1 MRGRGPYVKPA
12 GTRAGG
18 KDRARELATRRTR
31 AHQAPAPKLKG
42 APPADLTVCERCG
55 EVFWRKTWRRSPVR
69 VTHALLTSARWGV
82 CPACRQVAAGEFF
95 GRVLLRGDYVRAH
108 EQELRRRIDTVER
121 RARHTQP
128 DRRIVSMRRAPGG
141 LEVLTTS
148 QKLAHR
154 IVHELKKAF
163 KGRAEYS
170 WSDRDRRLYAVWER
184 QERAPAGGPP
194 AAA

>member
-1 MRGRGPYVKPA
+1 MKPP

-31 AHQAPAPKLKG
+31 SHQAPAPKLRG

-55 EVFWRKTWRRSPVR
+55 DVFWRKTWRRSPVR
-69 VTHALLTSARWGV
+69 VTHALLARTPWSV
-82 CPACRQVAAGEFF
+82 CPACRQVDAGVFF
-95 GRVLLRGDYVRAH
+95 GRVLLRGDYVAAN
-108 EQELRRRIDTVER
+108 EKEIRRRIRNVEQW
-121 RARHTQP
+121 ARHTQP
-128 DRRIVSMRRAPGG
+128 ERRLVSIRRLAGE

-163 KGRAEYS
+163 KGRAKYS
-170 WSDRDRRLYAVWER
+170 WSDGDRRLYAVWER
-184 QERAPAGGPP
+184 EEPAPESGPS
-194 AAA
+194 AA